1 MQPGGADKEG
11 IALTLKTF
19 KVSKQK
25 IIPTEIKWAKNTGIC
40 KKRLKMPNMK
50 EKIFNL
56 TNNPKQTN

>member
-1 MQPGGADKEG
+1 MADKEL

-25 IIPTEIKWAKNTGIC
+25 IIPTEKKWAKTQIGIC
-40 KKRLKMPNMK
+40 KKRLKMPSMK